1 MEYYKNKYLK
11 YKNKYLDL
19 KTKFIGGGLSEANKQ
34 LIQNEFPSSSTHK
47 RIIVEIN
54 MLEKEGYSVD
64 LSQITSKK
72 LIVSDNNNKLL
83 SFEIPL
89 NYPFRPY
96 KVFSVEQFHY
106 NMKPMINYISN
117 LPNPANSNILIY
129 CHSRKYINSGDN
141 KHWASETIDKTINE
155 TNLVDP
161 KIYTIDIQK
170 TENGPDLLANGFG
183 DEFINY
189 FSLIPTFDIVFM
201 LDCAGPWVLYQGYY
215 KDGTIDNEM
224 MINLIK
230 NVLRLV
236 KQNGKLIISKII
248 NEGLYEMILAS
259 IPNASP
265 FITAQF
271 GAETEAVLI
280 IK

>member
-34 LIQNEFPSSSTHK
+34 LIQNEFPSSSTHN
-47 RIIVEIN
+47 RIIAEIN
-54 MLEKEGYSVD
+54 LLEKEGYSVD

-83 SFEIPL
+83 SFEIPDY
-89 NYPFRPY
+89 YPFRPY